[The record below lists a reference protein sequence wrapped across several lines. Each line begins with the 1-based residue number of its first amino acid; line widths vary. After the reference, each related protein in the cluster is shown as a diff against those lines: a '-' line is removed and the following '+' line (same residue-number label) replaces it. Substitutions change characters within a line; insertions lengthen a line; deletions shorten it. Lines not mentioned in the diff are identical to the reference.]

1 MTIVDSGYPAATPA
15 TETWR
20 RPWSGISWPAILGGA
35 AVSCALTLLM
45 LAFGAGLGLSVVS
58 PWGGSGVSATTFKIG
73 TGIYFLVVAMI
84 ASGLGGHVTG
94 RLRHRYAGVH
104 PNEVYFRDTA
114 NGFVAWAV
122 ATLIGVT
129 ALSSI
134 ATGIVGGAATG
145 AIAAAPQA
153 TSTAAPYIDR
163 LLRIDSASP
172 APAPAPAGN
181 GDADTQVRGE
191 LAALLMPSLSGRSDL
206 AAADRTYVNRVVARR
221 TGLSEADS
229 EQRVNAVL
237 TQAKSDLDAARKAA
251 LQLSLWLAASLLLGA
266 FASAIAA
273 AEAGE
278 IRDRN
283 WNVVS
288 EY

>member
-1 MTIVDSGYPAATPA
+1 M
-15 TETWR
+15 
-20 RPWSGISWPAILGGA
+20 
-35 AVSCALTLLM
+35 
-45 LAFGAGLGLSVVS
+45 
-58 PWGGSGVSATTFKIG
+58 
-73 TGIYFLVVAMI
+73 
-84 ASGLGGHVTG
+84 
-94 RLRHRYAGVH
+94 H

-163 LLRIDSASP
+163 LLRIDSAS
-172 APAPAPAGN
+172 PAPAPAGN